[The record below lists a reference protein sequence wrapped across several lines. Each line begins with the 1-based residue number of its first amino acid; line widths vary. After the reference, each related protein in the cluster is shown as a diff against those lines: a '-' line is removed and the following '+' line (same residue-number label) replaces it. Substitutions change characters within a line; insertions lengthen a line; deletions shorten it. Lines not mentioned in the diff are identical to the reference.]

1 MGVGGV
7 GGGEG
12 CALRLVETFFQLQ
25 TGFQLLIQ
33 NKLFPS
39 FSCHFFKNAL
49 QKPLFT
55 IKYDKFI
62 LKIIEKT
69 YKSVVASVSYISLNL
84 NFHIP
89 YKMLIDFFKFFLR
102 HLFKQILYGKRVKPI
117 YLQSSYKDRKTI
129 VFRYN
134 NISGCR
140 SYLLRQDDIIVGFF
154 RFCHNI
160 LYWFYVNGE
169 GVSKGN

>member
-1 MGVGGV
+1 MYLRLNFSWKSKALTLRQPKLSAFYNKCSSNFSISECYFLNLKKLKHSWKRRWTFIRRGTDFSKISKKRGGG

-25 TGFQLLIQ
+25 TGFQLLVQ

-69 YKSVVASVSYISLNL
+69 YKSVAASVSYISLNL

-89 YKMLIDFFKFFLR
+89 YKMLNDFFKFFLR
-102 HLFKQILYGKRVKPI
+102 HLFK
-117 YLQSSYKDRKTI
+117 
-129 VFRYN
+129 
-134 NISGCR
+134 
-140 SYLLRQDDIIVGFF
+140 
-154 RFCHNI
+154 
-160 LYWFYVNGE
+160 
-169 GVSKGN
+169 